1 MPGIKS
7 ARIRL
12 NRRSMAMLAL
22 LFSYPAL
29 GKDTPSGIPLQME
42 HNVLSGAQVPLWL
55 DDSEE
60 AIEDGEAVV
69 ANETAE
75 VVSEVSEATTETSEA
90 ADVDKIAE
98 DADIA
103 EVAEAVSDVS
113 GISQNDVW
121 QRIRMGFRM
130 DEEASRNPL
139 VAVHESWFAARPENV
154 RRLAERSRPFLYH
167 IVEELDRRAMP
178 MEIALLPMIESAFDP
193 AALSP
198 SAASGIWQ
206 FIPSTGRYYGLKQD
220 AWYDG
225 RRDFTAATNAAL
237 DYLGKLYLD
246 FGDWQLALA
255 AYNCGEG
262 CVARAIQRN
271 VLQGLPTDYASLQ
284 LPKET
289 QHYVPK
295 LLALKSLILEPE
307 PHGIA
312 IDLLPDEPYFNQV
325 TVHADMDIHSA
336 ARLADMSSD
345 EFVALNAAFS
355 RKFIRSD
362 TPVNL
367 LVPVGKTA
375 TFQRNLKTGSWD
387 TWRQYAARKGERPK
401 AIAKR
406 FKISLARL
414 EEHNQLHTKNGKLVR
429 AQTILVPD
437 DGRRAVAA
445 RNGPLAP
452 VAGPIQP
459 IALTAR
465 ISKAAEQVRYTVKRG
480 DTLHAIA
487 RRFAIGLA
495 DLKAWNP
502 VFRKSNTVRVGQRVI
517 VQNPGEIR
525 TTLR

>member
-29 GKDTPSGIPLQME
+29 GKDTPSRIPVQTE
-42 HNVLSGAQVPLWL
+42 HNVLLGAQVPLWL

-69 ANETAE
+69 ANEVTE
-75 VVSEVSEATTETSEA
+75 VATEVSEAITEVSEA
-90 ADVDKIAE
+90 ANVNEMA

-103 EVAEAVSDVS
+103 ETAEIVSDVS

-121 QRIRMGFRM
+121 QRIRTGFRM

-307 PHGIA
+307 PYGIA

-367 LVPVGKTA
+367 LVPVAKTA

-387 TWRQYAARKGERPK
+387 TWRTYAAKKGERAK

-429 AQTILVPD
+429 AQTILVPE

-445 RNGPLAP
+445 RNGPLAK
-452 VAGPIQP
+452 GSIQP
-459 IALTAR
+459 IALAAR
-465 ISKAAEQVRYTVKRG
+465 SRGVDPLGYTVKRG

-502 VFRKSNTVRVGQRVI
+502 IFRKSSTVRVGQRVI
-517 VQNPGEIR
+517 VQNPGGIR

>member
-1 MPGIKS
+1 MPGIKT

-12 NRRSMAMLAL
+12 NRHSMAMLAL
-22 LFSYPAL
+22 LFSYPAF
-29 GKDTPSGIPLQME
+29 GKDPPSGIPPQME
-42 HNVLSGAQVPLWL
+42 HTVPVGGQVPLWH
-55 DDSEE
+55 DDSDNGV
-60 AIEDGEAVV
+60 EDGEAVV
-69 ANETAE
+69 A
-75 VVSEVSEATTETSEA
+75 SEGTEGGPEA
-90 ADVDKIAE
+90 
-98 DADIA
+98 A
-103 EVAEAVSDVS
+103 EVADAVIRTADFPEPVPDVTEV
-113 GISQNDVW
+113 SQNDVW
-121 QRIRMGFRM
+121 QRIRTGFRM
-130 DEEASRNPL
+130 DEDASRNPL
-139 VAVHESWFAARPENV
+139 VAVHESWFAARPESV

-206 FIPSTGRYYGLKQD
+206 FIPSTGRYFGLKQD

-262 CVARAIQRN
+262 CIARAIQRN

-289 QHYVPK
+289 RHYVPK

-307 PHGIA
+307 PHGID
-312 IDLLPDEPYFNQV
+312 IDLLPDEPYFNQI

-375 TFQRNLKTGSWD
+375 TFQRNLKTGNWD
-387 TWRQYAARKGERPK
+387 TWRPYAAKKGERAK

-437 DGRRAVAA
+437 KSRPMVAD
-445 RNGPLAP
+445 RNGPLALA
-452 VAGPIQP
+452 AGSIQP
-459 IALTAR
+459 VALTAR
-465 ISKAAEQVRYTVKRG
+465 SKAVDPVGYTAKRG

-487 RRFAIGLA
+487 RRFAVGLA

-502 VFRKSNTVRVGQRVI
+502 VFRKNTTVRVGQQVI
-517 VQNPGEIR
+517 VQNPVGIR